1 MLVLDPLRRAN
12 PQIKLLAGVIFG
24 GLGVLLIGLWWLQV
38 VKRKEFQ
45 SSLET
50 QSYKT
55 MRIPATRGR
64 IMDRQGE
71 LLAETR
77 PSYNLNLYL
86 EEVRP
91 RFGEMYDLLK
101 PQVVASLQ
109 AQQEAYQARVQRELT
124 PAELRRFKLRGALKL
139 DLEKSARYLATS
151 NLVAQ
156 VASTLRTSLTLDP
169 DKFHK
174 HYQIRRALPMA
185 IVTDMS
191 PAQLARFTESNRPWP
206 GLEVEVQPIRIYP
219 HGELAAHVIGQLTP
233 NNDSAVGEEAFYTYR
248 LPDYRGVVGVEYGY
262 DTALRGQAGAKSV
275 LVNNFG
281 YRFEDAVWMPA
292 EPGQNVTLTLDLR
305 LQQAAE
311 AALQRVATTPKGA
324 VVVLDVN
331 NGDILAMASSP
342 SYDPNQYIDGMS
354 HEEYTWLNNEEF
366 RPQINRA
373 TQENYAPGSIFKP
386 VIGLACLEA
395 GLDPKRKIVVQPHPR
410 HAGGSVFYVGKR
422 AIADTAP
429 PGDYDFKRALKLSSN
444 SYFISNGLWTGIDR
458 ILALGKRLHLGET
471 TGLKTRQET
480 SGIFPD
486 DRRLALG
493 WSPGDTANLC
503 IGQGYIAVTPLQMT
517 VMTAAI
523 ANGGNVL
530 WPRLVKSITDA
541 DPANPAPMPSTAPSG
556 VRDRLEVRPESL
568 KVLKEAMLADVE
580 DADGTGRA
588 AAISSVRICGKT
600 GTAQITD
607 LNNRVVG
614 HTTWFISFAPY
625 ENPRVAVVIMVE
637 GGSSGGGTCA
647 PLARD
652 IYRVLFP
659 EAAGE
664 VARNH

>member
-1 MLVLDPLRRAN
+1 MLILDPLQKAN
-12 PQIKLLAGVIFG
+12 PQIKLLTGMVFA
-24 GLGVLLIGLWWLQV
+24 GLGVLLVGLWWLQV
-38 VKRKEFQ
+38 VKRREFQ

-64 IMDRQGE
+64 ITDRHGE

-86 EEVRP
+86 EEIRP
-91 RFGEMYDLLK
+91 RFVEVYTNLAG
-101 PQVVASLQ
+101 VVRASLK
-109 AQQEAYQARVQRELT
+109 QQEESYQARVQRELT
-124 PAELRRFKLRGALKL
+124 PAEQRQFRLLGNLKL
-139 DLEKSARYLATS
+139 ELEKSARYLAAS
-151 NLVAQ
+151 NLVAE
-156 VASTLRTSLTLDP
+156 VAATLRTPLALDP
-169 DKFHK
+169 EIFHR
-174 HYQIRRALPMA
+174 HYQIRRALPLVVA
-185 IVTDMS
+185 SDLT
-191 PAQLARFTESNRPWP
+191 PAQLARFSESNRPWP
-206 GLEVEVQPIRIYP
+206 GLDIEVQPVRIYP
-219 HGELAAHVIGQLTP
+219 HGELASHVIGQLAP
-233 NNDSAVGEEAFYTYR
+233 NNDSVVGEEAFYTYR
-248 LPDYRGVVGVEYGY
+248 LPDYRGVVGIEYGY
-262 DTALRGQAGAKSV
+262 DTELRGQAGAKSV

-292 EPGQNVTLTLDLR
+292 EPGRNVVLTLDLSV
-305 LQQAAE
+305 QQAAE
-311 AALQRVATTPKGA
+311 DALQKVATTPMGA
-324 VVVLDVN
+324 VVVLDVS

-342 SYDPNQYIDGMS
+342 GYDPNQYIDGMS
-354 HEEYTWLNNEEF
+354 HEEFAWLNNEEF

-386 VIGLACLEA
+386 IIGLAALEA
-395 GLDPKRKIVVQPHPR
+395 GLDPKRRIEVQPNPR
-410 HAGGSVFYVGKR
+410 HPGGSVFFVGRR

-429 PGDYDFKRALKLSSN
+429 PGDYDLRRAVKLSSN
-444 SYFISNGLWTGIDR
+444 SYFISNGLWAGIDR
-458 ILALGKRLHLGET
+458 IVALGKRLHLGET
-471 TGLKTRQET
+471 TGLRTRQET

-493 WSPGDTANLC
+493 WSAGDTANLC
-503 IGQGYIAVTPLQMT
+503 IGQGQIAVTPLQMA

-530 WPRLVKSITDA
+530 WPRLVKEITD
-541 DPANPAPMPSTAPSG
+541 PNANEPGSLPPSTPSG
-556 VRDRLEVRPESL
+556 IRDRLNVRAENLNIL
-568 KVLKEAMLADVE
+568 KGAMLADVE
-580 DADGTGRA
+580 DPDGTGRA

-625 ENPRVAVVIMVE
+625 ENPKVAVVIMVE

-659 EAAGE
+659 EATRE
-664 VARNH
+664 VARNR